1 MGEKKKKPFYFY
13 SRFWVLLYAQVVLLL
28 MTIQLTVALL
38 VRLGVD
44 IVWINNNISNVV
56 ENTLETAAWF
66 WTAIVSLFCG
76 FDKFVDIKNTM
87 NLASGQ
93 MSNGDMAKIRKIII
107 ISLILSIYS
116 IVCSF
121 VVDLNFQVV
130 AFFSSF
136 GMSTVIY
143 TSGNKIVKSLKYYP
157 GSIDGDA
164 DGIPDVIQHRYEKW
178 VREQKKN
185 GTEQQFITLEYYL
198 DTNPGDR
205 AIIDKLHS
213 NLDTQGGM
221 KIKT

>member
-1 MGEKKKKPFYFY
+1 M
-13 SRFWVLLYAQVVLLL
+13 LYAQVVLLL

-44 IVWINNNISNVV
+44 VVWINNNVSTVV
-56 ENTLETAAWF
+56 ETTLETAAWF
-66 WTAIVSLFCG
+66 WTAIVTLFCG
-76 FDKFVDIKNTM
+76 FDKLVDIKKTM
-87 NLASGQ
+87 NLTSGQ

-107 ISLILSIYS
+107 ISLILSLYAIL
-116 IVCSF
+116 CSF

-136 GMSTVIY
+136 GTSTVIY

-157 GSIDGDA
+157 GSVDGDA

-185 GTEQQFITLEYYL
+185 GTEPQFITLEYYL
-198 DTNPGDR
+198 DTNPEDR
-205 AIIDKLHS
+205 VILDNIHK
-213 NLDTQGGM
+213 NLETQGGM
-221 KIKT
+221 IVKT